1 MNSHRMILPDEAL
14 RLLQPELE
22 KIRMSEQPAEL
33 YEPIRYILS
42 LGGKRLRPVLAL
54 MCCSMYRDDVRAV
67 MPAALAIELFHNFTL
82 LHDDI
87 MDNAPLR
94 RNKPTVHEKWNANVA
109 ILSGDAML
117 IKAYELLAC
126 TEKKHLPGVLD
137 VFNRTALE
145 VCEGQQYDMNFEL
158 RAQVPEEEYLR
169 MIELKTAVLLG
180 AAMQTG
186 ALCGDAPEADIDLLY
201 KAGRFMGLAFQLQ
214 DDWLDSFGDTSTF
227 GKTIGGD
234 IAANKKT
241 WLYIKTLGLA
251 SARDKQELMDSY
263 ASPTINR
270 DEKIQKVTQ
279 LFRKYEVD
287 QLAAEKVSA
296 YSASA
301 LESLAGCSI
310 RSEDLEVFRRL
321 VGDLTNR
328 KT

>member
-1 MNSHRMILPDEAL
+1 MILPDEAL
-14 RLLQPELE
+14 RLLRPELE

-54 MCCSMYRDDVRAV
+54 MCCSMYREDVRAV

-137 VFNRTALE
+137 IFNRTALE

-158 RAQVPEEEYLR
+158 RALVPEEEYLR
-169 MIELKTAVLLG
+169 MIELKTSVLL
-180 AAMQTG
+180 AASMQTG
-186 ALCGDAPEADIDLLY
+186 ALCGEAPEADIELLY
-201 KAGRFMGLAFQLQ
+201 EAGRCMGLAFQLQ
-214 DDWLDSFGDTSTF
+214 DDWLDSFGNTTAF

-241 WLYIKTLGLA
+241 WLYIKTLELA
-251 SARDKQELMDSY
+251 SPLDRQILLDAYS
-263 ASPTINR
+263 SPTLNR
-270 DEKIQKVTQ
+270 EAKVEMVTS
-279 LFRKYEVD
+279 LFLKYGVD
-287 QLAAEKVSA
+287 RLAAEKVKA
-296 YSASA
+296 YSDLVIAT
-301 LESLAGCSI
+301 LAKSTA
-310 RSEDLEVFRRL
+310 RREDLEVFKKL
-321 VGDLTNR
+321 IVELTDR
-328 KT
+328 TS